1 MAFESLRMIRLRTC
15 FLKGFCLMTSVI
27 EFTND
32 EMRKLRYRLGWSQA
46 EMARNLKIEMSS
58 MIGLE
63 SGSTT
68 IPAEV
73 KSSLVLIS
81 YQADS
86 NADRTQRRALAETL
100 MDEQGLSQIHNFD
113 CDADAVASKGRA

>member
-1 MAFESLRMIRLRTC
+1 
-15 FLKGFCLMTSVI
+15 MTSVI
-27 EFTND
+27 KFTND

-46 EMARNLKIEMSS
+46 EMARHLNIEMSS
-58 MIGLE
+58 MLGFE
-63 SGSTT
+63 SGIT
-68 IPAEV
+68 IIPNEI

-113 CDADAVASKGRA
+113 CDPDAVASKGRA